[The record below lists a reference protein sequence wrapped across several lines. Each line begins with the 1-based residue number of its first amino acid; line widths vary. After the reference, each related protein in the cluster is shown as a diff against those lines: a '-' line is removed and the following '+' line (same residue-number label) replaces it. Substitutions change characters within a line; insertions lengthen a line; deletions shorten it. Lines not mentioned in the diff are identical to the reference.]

1 MNCREVQSHFEERG
15 LATELHPLDT
25 ELAQHISGCDSC
37 RRLAGMRKH
46 MLANLCLLRDTA
58 PNMSESLDASVIAN
72 YRKEM
77 AWKQVTST
85 RSRPASFNGFWR
97 LGVTAA
103 AALLVIAAALV
114 LRKSQNPAEPNL
126 EPPPTRN
133 VARND
138 QSAPPK
144 PSYSVPRRKKTAH
157 VAKSVTPRADAS
169 GTEQLS
175 AAAPAFRPD
184 DSQGFRSLMYC
195 DELSC
200 DGGMNVVRVQLP
212 ALPSGFLPAANTVAR
227 PVSADVLVGADGFAR
242 GIRIVH

>member
-1 MNCREVQSHFEERG
+1 MNCRELQSHFEERG
-15 LATELHPLDT
+15 LAPELHPLDT

-37 RRLAGMRKH
+37 RRFVEIRKH
-46 MLANLCLLRDTA
+46 VLASLCLLRDTA

-85 RSRPASFNGFWR
+85 RSRWASFNGFWR

-114 LRKSQNPAEPNL
+114 LRKPQNPAEPNL

-133 VARND
+133 VARVD
-138 QSAPPK
+138 QPAPPK
-144 PSYSVPRRKKTAH
+144 PNHSVPRRKKSAY
-157 VAKSVTPRADAS
+157 VAKNVTPKADAP
-169 GTEQLS
+169 GTEYLS
-175 AAAPAFRPD
+175 AAIPPFRPD
-184 DSQGFRSLMYC
+184 DSQEFRSLMYC

-212 ALPSGFLPAANTVAR
+212 ALPSGFLPAANTGAR
-227 PVSADVLVGADGFAR
+227 TVSADVLVGADGFAR